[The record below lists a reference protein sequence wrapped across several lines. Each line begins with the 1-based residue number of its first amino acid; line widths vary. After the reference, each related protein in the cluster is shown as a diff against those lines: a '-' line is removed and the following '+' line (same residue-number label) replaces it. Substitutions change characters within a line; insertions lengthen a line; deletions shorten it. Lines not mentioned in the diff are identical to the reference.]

1 MRDRLG
7 LEKRNGSVIGI
18 CRIPEFG
25 YLRIMTME
33 STRRALHGV
42 AELVLA
48 GPQYRRSG
56 TIRLRVVPG
65 GFGTVEEPDL
75 RVLGGHLV
83 CGEAR
88 VPLSENS
95 CSGLAEA
102 VGVDVG
108 VAEGVYGD
116 GSGVAPGEALAV
128 DDEVV
133 AVLMD
138 AYAEGDRALQALG
151 GAPVLWPEHFD
162 LGVTLDEVNY
172 GVSPGDGYLGV
183 PYAYVGPWKP
193 REGVFWNA
201 PFGAAQPL
209 EGLDLD
215 AFFAEGRRLTA

>member
-1 MRDRLG
+1 
-7 LEKRNGSVIGI
+7 
-18 CRIPEFG
+18 
-25 YLRIMTME
+25 MTME

-56 TIRLRVVPG
+56 TIRLQVVPG
-65 GFGTVEEPDL
+65 GFGTVADPEL
-75 RVLGGHLV
+75 RVVGGHLV
-83 CGEAR
+83 CGEVR

-95 CSGLAEA
+95 CSGLARA

-116 GSGVAPGEALAV
+116 GSGVTPGEALVV

-133 AVLMD
+133 AALMD
-138 AYAEGDRALQALG
+138 AYAKGDAALRALG
-151 GAPVLWPEHFD
+151 GTPVLWPEHFD

-172 GVSPGDGYLGV
+172 GVSPGDGYRGV
-183 PYAYVGPWKP
+183 PYAYVGPWKA
-193 REGVFWNA
+193 REGAFWNA
-201 PFGAAQPL
+201 PFGAARPL
-209 EGLDLD
+209 EEGLDLD